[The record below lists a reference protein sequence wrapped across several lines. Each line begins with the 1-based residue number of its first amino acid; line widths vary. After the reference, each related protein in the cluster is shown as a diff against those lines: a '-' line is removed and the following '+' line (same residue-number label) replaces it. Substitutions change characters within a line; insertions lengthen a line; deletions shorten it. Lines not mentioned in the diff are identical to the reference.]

1 MSLSI
6 CSVLEKKLLFPFLAK
21 ISLPGC
27 LSSIPFYPN
36 GTQAQAEPQVPPPHL
51 LARHSPQPHHDEPQ
65 RERAGGGVR
74 EGERLCVCVTG
85 VGGTCSHG
93 RHAAAPVRRLLGCC
107 RRPPAAF
114 PALGATVGGSRC
126 WVPCAAVESLRPPV
140 RCRRPARRARPA
152 APRLRRWG
160 EFSVPIALFNVYS
173 CCLLDLVFAVELW
186 RGRMEFCL
194 GRNFD

>member
-1 MSLSI
+1 MDIETGLIKIHYKKNARVMSLSI

-51 LARHSPQPHHDEPQ
+51 LARHSPQPHHDEPR

-126 WVPCAAVESLRPPV
+126 WVPCAAVEASVRPS
-140 RCRRPARRARPA
+140 AAA
-152 APRLRRWG
+152 APLAARGLPHHA
-160 EFSVPIALFNVYS
+160 SVAGVSSLSPLP
-173 CCLLDLVFAVELW
+173 CLMFIRAVFLT
-186 RGRMEFCL
+186 
-194 GRNFD
+194 